1 MKADADGRP
10 RPPGSQA
17 LDARLR
23 QAQERERRGRE
34 GSDTARTSALG
45 QAMKV
50 GIELVAG
57 VAVGSFIGYLLDYWL
72 GTKPW
77 LMIVFFFL
85 GAAAGMMNVYRV
97 AGGKSFAAD
106 RQGRV
111 TRVRI
116 KVKRGA
122 SRGIAS

>member
-1 MKADADGRP
+1 MDEPKD
-10 RPPGSQA
+10 PPSLAA

-34 GSDTARTSALG
+34 GSDTVRTSALG

-57 VAVGSFIGYLLDYWL
+57 VAVGSFIGYLLDYRL

-77 LMIVFFFL
+77 LMIVFLFL

-106 RQGRV
+106 RQG
-111 TRVRI
+111 TRDTRE
-116 KVKRGA
+116 G
-122 SRGIAS
+122 